1 MDTESLAITRESRL
15 KFCNIT
21 LCLAYQSFGVVYGEL
36 STAPIFVYKSTFSG
50 RLRFHE
56 EDDEIFG
63 VLSMILW
70 TLAIIPPCK
79 YIIFVLGADDSGE
92 GAIKDLWHTKVG
104 LLGASHASYDDMPAY
119 NSGFSS
125 RERKG
130 SSFPKDF
137 FDKHRSSRILLLLVV
152 LLSTSMVIGE
162 GVLTPSI
169 SDYIVLVAC
178 VILVGLFALQH
189 CGTQRVGFLFAPIVA
204 WLLCISVVGIYN
216 IIHWNPHVVSALSP
230 YYIYNFFKKA
240 GKDGWSSLGRIVLC
254 ITGVEAMFADLG
266 HFSQLPIRIIHTSN
280 QIHGQIYIPE
290 VNWILMIM
298 CLSVTIGFRDMIGNA
313 YGLAVVTVMFITTC
327 LMFLV
332 IIMIWK
338 CNVLVAAAAFLIFFW
353 ILGVALFLCLPCQN
367 SRWGLAFT
375 FSFLILSVMCIWHYG
390 TLKKHSFELE
400 NKVCLNTLLS
410 MAQNLGINRVPGIGL
425 IYSDVYGYKDAKKD
439 SYAFERGLM
448 ETMEEF
454 LLRNCDDCGNSRG
467 GGGGGMAVIWQ
478 LWRPQV
484 DGGHVLSENA
494 AGSSQSEVR
503 FRGVRCS
510 QELEK
515 VEAAKE
521 AGLAYMMGN
530 TSIIASDTSSYM
542 KKFVIDIVYAFLR
555 RNCRRPALAL
565 GVPHTSLS
573 TSSTRHTHILWSM
586 EWELRSVAL

>member
-70 TLAIIPPCK
+70 TLAIIPLCK

-92 GAIKDLWHTKVG
+92 GGTFALYSLLCRHTKVG

-125 RERKG
+125 RETKA

-169 SDYIVLVAC
+169 SAVYGIKIKATGLHDNYIVLVAC

-266 HFSQLPIRIIHTSN
+266 HFSQLPIRVCFSFHLFIFMLVSSVGALRCFPHVKIIHTSN

-313 YGLAVVTVMFITTC
+313 YGLAVVTVMFNTTC

-338 CNVLVAAAAFLIFFW
+338 CNVLLLYFSA
-353 ILGVALFLCLPCQN
+353 CLAKIHDGGWL
-367 SRWGLAFT
+367 SLT
-375 FSFLILSVMCIWHYG
+375 FSFLILSVI
-390 TLKKHSFELE
+390 
-400 NKVCLNTLLS
+400 

-425 IYSDVYGYKDAKKD
+425 IYSDVISGVPPMFGHFVTNFPAFHQILVFVTLRPAHQTCPPEYLIFRCIVRYGYKDAKKD
-439 SYAFERGLM
+439 SYAFERRLM
-448 ETMEEF
+448 ETKAEF
-454 LLRNCDDCGNSRG
+454 LLRNCDDS
-467 GGGGGMAVIWQ
+467 
-478 LWRPQV
+478 
-484 DGGHVLSENA
+484 
-494 AGSSQSEVR
+494 GSSQSEVR
-503 FRGVRCS
+503 FGGVRCS

-530 TSIIASDTSSYM
+530 TSIIASDTSS
-542 KKFVIDIVYAFLR
+542 I
-555 RNCRRPALAL
+555 
-565 GVPHTSLS
+565 
-573 TSSTRHTHILWSM
+573 
-586 EWELRSVAL
+586 